1 MACLQ
6 LSNCESLK
14 EMHPQRIGHNLEIT
28 PVAVLNP
35 THLRKISLD
44 KNNVSITIVFNITP
58 HTACPLGRGGLEPRE
73 VWMRY
78 KGLQLDRFQE
88 EAIAAINRDTSVIVT
103 APTGAGKTLIAEYA
117 VEKCLKENQ
126 RVIYTAPIKA
136 LSNQKYRDFYAEYG
150 EKIGIVTGDVV
161 LNPYAQVL
169 LMTTEIFRNTIFDN
183 IERLQDVAYVIFD
196 EIHYINDIERG
207 TVWEE
212 SIIFAPQHIKFV
224 CLSATIPN
232 INPFTEWMQSVRDI
246 DIEIV
251 EELKRPVPL
260 KHYLYFKDYGIGQ
273 ASHITRLRKISQPD
287 IRQRKSGAFQNRTL
301 PAFPQDFVETRLIP
315 HLRQEKQFPCLY
327 FCFSR
332 KGCEENAKSL
342 AFGSQLQLLDEE
354 QTIQILQQFDEL
366 CRQFDIAAEKKI
378 AEFRELVSCG
388 IAYHHAGMLPT
399 LKEVV
404 ERLFTSGLI
413 QFLFTTETF
422 AVGINMPACTVIFD
436 SLEKFDGIGFRHLK
450 AREYHQMAGRAG
462 RRGIDTI
469 GYVYAQI
476 VPAYADA
483 DEIQRIVSNKIEPI
497 ESQFNLSYSSIL
509 NLYEKYGDDIYDVY
523 TMSLSNHQ
531 NRVRVAEHS
540 RAVNSKTKKLHT
552 LPEPECIHDGID
564 GSEQIRK
571 HYRQKRNHENKLK
584 RLYAEMSQIKS
595 RMRGKKRKKER
606 LKRLEPLRKQIKGL
620 KTDGEQSLCTGCQ
633 HLNTCAGRYMAIRQ
647 AETQLQKIKKKTKS
661 MKNQPQRQIAA
672 RLKVLEELG
681 YIEAQSVLSRGST
694 AACIYG
700 YELQLTQLLFNG
712 LFEQLTEDEIN
723 CLMVA
728 IITEPRKDGYFKPLK
743 EERLLEALYAVNAEI
758 SSIQHLEVK
767 HKVTEITPLLELRLC
782 TAMLAWS
789 RGCDFDQL
797 EKYAD
802 LDAGDFVRTFR
813 LVIDQ
818 LRQIRRAMT
827 GHTTLVDKLNRC
839 IGKINRDVV
848 DAERQLRIGHAD
860 LDETKIGESEE
871 PLPIELDDF
880 DLEAESETSVSS

>member
-1 MACLQ
+1 ML
-6 LSNCESLK
+6 
-14 EMHPQRIGHNLEIT
+14 
-28 PVAVLNP
+28 
-35 THLRKISLD
+35 
-44 KNNVSITIVFNITP
+44 
-58 HTACPLGRGGLEPRE
+58 
-73 VWMRY
+73 Y

-103 APTGAGKTLIAEYA
+103 APTGAGKTVIAEYA
-117 VEKCLKENQ
+117 VEKCLEENH

-136 LSNQKYRDFYAEYG
+136 LSNQKYRDFHAEYG

-169 LMTTEIFRNTIFDN
+169 LMTTEIFRNTIFDD
-183 IERLQDVAYVIFD
+183 IERLRDVSYVIFD

-212 SIIFAPQHIKFV
+212 SLIFAPQHIKFV

-251 EELKRPVPL
+251 EELERPVPL
-260 KHYLYFKDYGIGQ
+260 EHHLYFKDYGIGNVK
-273 ASHITRLRKISQPD
+273 HISGLRRRAQHDTRRRKFDPFD
-287 IRQRKSGAFQNRTL
+287 EKPPPAL
-301 PAFPQDFVETRLIP
+301 PADFVETNLIP
-315 HLRQEKQFPCLY
+315 HLRREKQLPCLY

-332 KGCEENAKSL
+332 KGCEENAVSL
-342 AFGSQLQLLDEE
+342 VFGSHLRLLNKK
-354 QTIQILQQFDEL
+354 QTAQILKQFDEL
-366 CRQFDIAAEKKI
+366 CLQFDIVKEKKI
-378 AEFRELVSCG
+378 TEFRKLVSCG

-413 QFLFTTETF
+413 QLLFTTETF
-422 AVGINMPACTVIFD
+422 AVGINMPACSVVFD

-450 AREYHQMAGRAG
+450 AREYHQMSGRAG

-476 VPAYADA
+476 MPTYADS
-483 DEIQRIVSNKIEPI
+483 DDIRSVVSDKVEPI

-531 NRVRVAEHS
+531 NRVRVTKLNEQIED
-540 RAVNSKTKKLHT
+540 KTEQLRR
-552 LPEPECIHDGID
+552 LPKPECIHDGIE
-564 GSEQIRK
+564 GSRQIEK
-571 HYRQKRNHENKLK
+571 HYRQKRDREKNLQ
-584 RLYAEMSQIKS
+584 RLHAEMAQIKS
-595 RMRGKKRKKER
+595 RTRGKKRKKER
-606 LKRLEPLRKQIKGL
+606 ARRLGAVHKKIKRFQASG
-620 KTDGEQSLCTGCQ
+620 DGQQSLCDGCQ
-633 HLNTCAGRYMAIRQ
+633 HLSTCTGRYKTLRMEEER
-647 AETQLQKIKKKTKS
+647 LQKLKKKTTAVE
-661 MKNQPQRQIAA
+661 NDPQRQIAA
-672 RLKVLEELG
+672 RLNVLEELG
-681 YIEAQSVLSRGST
+681 YVEAQTLLPRGST
-694 AACIYG
+694 AAHLYG
-700 YELQLTQLLFNG
+700 YEVQLTQILFSG

-728 IITEPRKDGYFKPLK
+728 IVTEPRKDGYFKPL
-743 EERLLEALYAVNAEI
+743 ENERLLEILYTVSSEI
-758 SSIQHLEVK
+758 SFIQYLEGE
-767 HKVTEITPLLELRLC
+767 HQVTEITPLLELRLC

-789 RGCDFDQL
+789 RGCDFDKL
-797 EKYAD
+797 ERYAR

-818 LRQIRRAMT
+818 LRQIRRAMS
-827 GHTTLVDKLNRC
+827 GHTALVDKLNRC

-848 DAERQLRIGHAD
+848 DAERQLRIGQED
-860 LDETKIGESEE
+860 LDETKVEETDPPPPTALESSE
-871 PLPIELDDF
+871 DT
-880 DLEAESETSVSS
+880 EAGSETTSSSE

>member
-1 MACLQ
+1 ML
-6 LSNCESLK
+6 
-14 EMHPQRIGHNLEIT
+14 
-28 PVAVLNP
+28 
-35 THLRKISLD
+35 
-44 KNNVSITIVFNITP
+44 
-58 HTACPLGRGGLEPRE
+58 
-73 VWMRY
+73 Y

-88 EAIAAINRDTSVIVT
+88 KAIAAINRDTSVIVT
-103 APTGAGKTLIAEYA
+103 APTGAGKTVIAEYA
-117 VEKCLKENQ
+117 VEKCLKENH

-169 LMTTEIFRNTIFDN
+169 LMTTEIFRNTIFDD
-183 IERLQDVAYVIFD
+183 IERLRDVSYVIFD

-212 SIIFAPQHIKFV
+212 SLIFAPQHIKFV

-232 INPFTEWMQSVRDI
+232 IRPFTKWMQSIRDI

-260 KHYLYFKDYGIGQ
+260 EHHLYFKDYGIGSV
-273 ASHITRLRKISQPD
+273 AHISALRKRAQHD
-287 IRQRKSGAFQNRTL
+287 TRKRKSDPFEEKKSPPAL
-301 PAFPQDFVETRLIP
+301 PTDFVETRLIP
-315 HLRQEKQFPCLY
+315 HLHQENQLPCLY

-332 KGCEENAKSL
+332 KGCEENAVSL
-342 AFGSQLQLLDEE
+342 VLGSQLQLLNKK
-354 QTIQILQQFDEL
+354 QNAQILKQFDEL
-366 CRQFDIAAEKKI
+366 CLQFDIVEEKKI
-378 AEFRELVSCG
+378 TEFRRLVSCG

-413 QFLFTTETF
+413 QLLFTTETF
-422 AVGINMPACTVIFD
+422 AVGINMPACTVVFD

-450 AREYHQMAGRAG
+450 AREYHQMSGRAG

-476 VPAYADA
+476 IPAYADFN
-483 DEIQRIVSNKIEPI
+483 EIRGIVSDKIEPI

-509 NLYEKYGDDIYDVY
+509 NLYQKYGDDIYDVY

-531 NRVRVAEHS
+531 NRVRVAKLNKQIED
-540 RAVNSKTKKLHT
+540 KTERLQT
-552 LPEPECIHDGID
+552 LPKPECIHDGID
-564 GSEQIRK
+564 GSVQIEK
-571 HYRQKRNHENKLK
+571 HYRQQRNREKNLQ
-584 RLYAEMSQIKS
+584 RLHVELAQIKS
-595 RMRGKKRKKER
+595 QTRGKKRQKER
-606 LKRLEPLRKQIKGL
+606 AKRLRTVHKKIKRFQ
-620 KTDGEQSLCTGCQ
+620 TSSEESLCTDCQ
-633 HLNTCAGRYMAIRQ
+633 HLSTCTGRYKTIRKD
-647 AETQLQKIKKKTKS
+647 EERLQKLKKRTTLVE
-661 MKNQPQRQIAA
+661 NDPQRQIAA

-681 YIEAQSVLSRGST
+681 YVEAQTLLPRGTT
-694 AACIYG
+694 AAHIYG
-700 YELQLTQLLFNG
+700 YEVQLTQVLFSG
-712 LFEQLTEDEIN
+712 FFERLTEDEIN

-728 IITEPRKDGYFKPLK
+728 IVTEPRKDEYFKPLK
-743 EERLLEALYAVNAEI
+743 DERLLEELYAVGSEI
-758 SSIQHLEVK
+758 SFIQHLEVK

-789 RGCDFDQL
+789 RGCDFDKL
-797 EKYAD
+797 ERYAR

-818 LRQIRRAMT
+818 LRQIRRAMS
-827 GHTTLVDKLNRC
+827 GHTALVDKLNRC

-848 DAERQLRIGHAD
+848 DAERQLRIGQED
-860 LDETKIGESEE
+860 LDETDVQDSDQS
-871 PLPIELDDF
+871 LPIAFEGSDDA
-880 DLEAESETSVSS
+880 EAGSETSIP

>member
-1 MACLQ
+1 ML
-6 LSNCESLK
+6 
-14 EMHPQRIGHNLEIT
+14 
-28 PVAVLNP
+28 
-35 THLRKISLD
+35 
-44 KNNVSITIVFNITP
+44 
-58 HTACPLGRGGLEPRE
+58 
-73 VWMRY
+73 Y

-103 APTGAGKTLIAEYA
+103 APTGAGKTVIAEYA

-150 EKIGIVTGDVV
+150 DKIGIVTGDVV

-169 LMTTEIFRNTIFDN
+169 LMTTEIFRNTIFDD

-212 SIIFAPQHIKFV
+212 SLIFAPQHIKFV

-251 EELKRPVPL
+251 EELERPVPL
-260 KHYLYFKDYGIGQ
+260 EHHLYFKDYGIGSV
-273 ASHITRLRKISQPD
+273 AHIPALRKRAQHD
-287 IRQRKSGAFQNRTL
+287 ARKRKSDPFENKTPQVENKTPQAL
-301 PAFPQDFVETRLIP
+301 PADFIETSLIP
-315 HLRQEKQFPCLY
+315 HLRREKQFPCLH

-332 KGCEENAKSL
+332 RGCEENAMSL
-342 AFGSQLQLLDEE
+342 VFGSQLQLLNKK
-354 QTIQILQQFDEL
+354 QTTEILKQFDEL
-366 CRQFDIAAEKKI
+366 CLQFDIVEEKKI
-378 AEFRELVSCG
+378 AEFRRLVSCG

-413 QFLFTTETF
+413 QLLFTTETF
-422 AVGINMPACTVIFD
+422 AVGINMPACTVVFD
-436 SLEKFDGIGFRHLK
+436 SLEKFDGIGFRYLK
-450 AREYHQMAGRAG
+450 AREYHQMSGRAG

-476 VPAYADA
+476 VPSYADSNEIRGVVA
-483 DEIQRIVSNKIEPI
+483 DKIEPI

-509 NLYEKYGDDIYDVY
+509 NLYQKYGDDIYDVY

-531 NRVRVAEHS
+531 NRVRVATLNKQIEG
-540 RAVNSKTKKLHT
+540 KTEKLRI
-552 LPEPECIHDGID
+552 LPKPECIHEGID
-564 GSEQIRK
+564 GSAQIEK
-571 HYRQKRNHENKLK
+571 HYRQKRDREKNLQ
-584 RLYAEMSQIKS
+584 RLHVEMSQIKS
-595 RMRGKKRKKER
+595 QTRGKKRKQER
-606 LKRLEPLRKQIKGL
+606 AKRLRTVHKKIKRFQAS
-620 KTDGEQSLCTGCQ
+620 GEQSLCDECQ
-633 HLNTCAGRYMAIRQ
+633 HLNTCTGRYKTIRK
-647 AETQLQKIKKKTKS
+647 EEERLQKLKRKTTS
-661 MKNQPQRQIAA
+661 VANDPQRQIAS

-681 YIEAQSVLSRGST
+681 YIEAQTLLPRGST
-694 AACIYG
+694 AAHLYG
-700 YELQLTQLLFNG
+700 YEVQLTQLLFSG
-712 LFEQLTEDEIN
+712 IFERLSEDAIN

-728 IITEPRKDGYFKPLK
+728 IISEPRKDGYFKPLK
-743 EERLLEALYAVNAEI
+743 DERLLDEFYVVSSEI
-758 SSIQHLEVK
+758 SFIQHLEVK

-789 RGCDFDQL
+789 RGCDFDKL
-797 EKYAD
+797 EKYAR

-818 LRQIRRAMT
+818 LRQIRRTMS
-827 GHTTLVDKLNRC
+827 GHTALVEKLNRC

-848 DAERQLRIGHAD
+848 DAERQLRIGQED
-860 LDETKIGESEE
+860 LDETNTEVSEQAPSIALESS
-871 PLPIELDDF
+871 DNA
-880 DLEAESETSVSS
+880 EAEDETSLS

>member
-1 MACLQ
+1 ML
-6 LSNCESLK
+6 
-14 EMHPQRIGHNLEIT
+14 
-28 PVAVLNP
+28 
-35 THLRKISLD
+35 
-44 KNNVSITIVFNITP
+44 
-58 HTACPLGRGGLEPRE
+58 
-73 VWMRY
+73 Y

-88 EAIAAINRDTSVIVT
+88 KAIAAINRDTSVIVT
-103 APTGAGKTLIAEYA
+103 APTGAGKTVIAEYA

-169 LMTTEIFRNTIFDN
+169 LMTTEIFRNTIFDDT
-183 IERLQDVAYVIFD
+183 ERLQDVSYVIFD

-212 SIIFAPQHIKFV
+212 SLIFAPQHIKFV

-251 EELKRPVPL
+251 EELNRPVPL
-260 KHYLYFKDYGIGQ
+260 EHYLYFKDYGIGGVE
-273 ASHITRLRKISQPD
+273 HISALRNRAQHDARK
-287 IRQRKSGAFQNRTL
+287 RKSDPPDDKTPQAL
-301 PAFPQDFVETRLIP
+301 PSGFTETSLIP
-315 HLRQEKQFPCLY
+315 HLRREKQLPCLY

-332 KGCEENAKSL
+332 RGCEENAMSL
-342 AFGSQLQLLDEE
+342 VFGSQLQLLDEG
-354 QTIQILQQFDEL
+354 QTTEILKQFDEICL
-366 CRQFDIAAEKKI
+366 QFDIVEEKKI
-378 AEFRELVSCG
+378 AEFRRLVSCG

-413 QFLFTTETF
+413 QLLFTTETF
-422 AVGINMPACTVIFD
+422 AVGINMPACSVVFD

-450 AREYHQMAGRAG
+450 TAEYHQMSGRAG

-476 VPAYADA
+476 IPSYADSN
-483 DEIQRIVSNKIEPI
+483 EIRGVVSDKIEPI

-509 NLYEKYGDDIYDVY
+509 NLYQKYGDDIYDVY

-531 NRVRVAEHS
+531 NRVRVA
-540 RAVNSKTKKLHT
+540 NLNKQITSKTERLQT
-552 LPEPECIHDGID
+552 LPKPECIHDGID
-564 GSEQIRK
+564 GSAQIEK
-571 HYRQKRNHENKLK
+571 HYRQKRDREKNLQ
-584 RLYAEMSQIKS
+584 RLHVEMAQIKS
-595 RMRGKKRKKER
+595 ETRGKKREKER
-606 LKRLEPLRKQIKGL
+606 VKRLGAVHKKIKGFQAS
-620 KTDGEQSLCTGCQ
+620 GEQSLCDECQ
-633 HLNTCAGRYMAIRQ
+633 HLNTCTGRYKTIRK
-647 AETQLQKIKKKTKS
+647 EEEQLQKLKKKTTS
-661 MKNQPQRQIAA
+661 VENDPQRQIAA

-681 YIEAQSVLSRGST
+681 YIEARTLLPRGST
-694 AACIYG
+694 AAHLYG
-700 YELQLTQLLFNG
+700 YEVQLTQLLFSG
-712 LFEQLTEDEIN
+712 FFERLTEDAIN

-728 IITEPRKDGYFKPLK
+728 IISEPRKDGYFKPLK
-743 EERLLEALYAVNAEI
+743 DERLLDELYAVSSEI
-758 SSIQHLEVK
+758 SFIQHLEVK

-782 TAMLAWS
+782 TATLAWS
-789 RGCDFDQL
+789 RGCDFDKL
-797 EKYAD
+797 EEYAR

-818 LRQIRRAMT
+818 LRQIRRVMS
-827 GHTTLVDKLNRC
+827 GHTALADKLSRC

-848 DAERQLRIGHAD
+848 DAERQLRIGQEN
-860 LDETKIGESEE
+860 LDETKVEVSEQVPPIALESS
-871 PLPIELDDF
+871 DA
-880 DLEAESETSVSS
+880 AEVEDETSLS